1 MYKYTHSYIVRGKNE
16 FKLCQKYLFSLGYIW
31 ISQDPSLILRYGL
44 VGRDPSEV
52 LMMSL
57 NIDDFDNLQVLVTK
71 DKHILFDENAG
82 TDVKK
87 INFSTILREQK
98 LERILR

>member
-31 ISQDPSLILRYGL
+31 ISQDP
-44 VGRDPSEV
+44 RDPSEV

>member
-31 ISQDPSLILRYGL
+31 ISQDPRWKWDVESQ
-44 VGRDPSEV
+44 RDPSEV